1 MTSINLTLPEFS
13 LLFNNYC
20 ILKGRPKEFTVEGV
34 NVIYKQVD
42 EDFDFIWTIEEIWK
56 EFTELSLVEFAKKFD
71 VEPNEEAIE
80 SFLLYQ
86 GGSYP
91 LGFTQDTV
99 VFQDVL

>member
-1 MTSINLTLPEFS
+1 MTTINLTLPEFS

-20 ILKGRPKEFTVEGV
+20 ILKGKPNEFTVEGV
-34 NVIYKQVD
+34 NVIYEQID

-71 VEPNEEAIE
+71 VEPNEESIE
-80 SFLLYQ
+80 SYLYQ
-86 GGSYP
+86 EGSYP

-99 VFQDVL
+99 VFQDVLK